1 MFSQERPAAAINQP
15 TCVTKLPPNHHNQL
29 FKSASHAFL
38 LFSCR
43 IIQSN
48 SPSSAQGFAA
58 SQLGVIVRTPLGGI
72 AAHARDRSR
81 TRQAR

>member
-15 TCVTKLPPNHHNQL
+15 TCVTKLSSHNQL
-29 FKSASHAFL
+29 FQSASHAFAF
-38 LFSCR
+38 FSRR
-43 IIQSN
+43 ITQSN

-58 SQLGVIVRTPLGGI
+58 SQLGVIARTPLGGI